1 MAYKKLAGTSA
12 VFIDE
17 HNPNSSA
24 QERDGLTW
32 TATELH
38 LDNLPAQLTRKA
50 PMANSLALE
59 GLEDYD
65 PPESGD
71 LRLVCCLNSDFVYV
85 GVARAW
91 VQYADPERCD
101 QAQSA

>member
-12 VFIDE
+12 VFVDE
-17 HNPNSSA
+17 NNPNSSA

-32 TATELH
+32 TAAELH
-38 LDNLPAQLTRKA
+38 LNGMPKRLVRKT

-65 PPESGD
+65 PPEAGD
-71 LRLVCCLNSDFVYV
+71 LRLVQCIHSDFVYV
-85 GVARAW
+85 ASSKAW
-91 VQYADPERCD
+91 VQYSI
-101 QAQSA
+101 Q

>member
-17 HNPNSSA
+17 NNPNSSA

-38 LDNLPAQLTRKA
+38 LQEIPDQLTRKE
-50 PMANSLALE
+50 PMANSLSLE

-65 PPESGD
+65 PPHHGD
-71 LRLVCCLNSDFVYV
+71 LRLVQCINADFVYV
-85 GVARAW
+85 APTKAW
-91 VQYADPERCD
+91 VQYY
-101 QAQSA
+101 

>member
-17 HNPNSSA
+17 NYRNSSA

-32 TATELH
+32 TAAELH
-38 LDNLPAQLTRKA
+38 LGDIPTQLARKE

-71 LRLVCCLNSDFVYV
+71 VRLVQCLNADFVYV
-85 GVARAW
+85 ASAKAW
-91 VQYADPERCD
+91 VQYNN
-101 QAQSA
+101 

>member
-17 HNPNSSA
+17 NYRNSSA

-32 TATELH
+32 TAAELH
-38 LDNLPAQLTRKA
+38 LDDIPTQLARKE

-71 LRLVCCLNSDFVYV
+71 VRLVQCLNADFVYV
-85 GVARAW
+85 GSAKAW
-91 VQYADPERCD
+91 VQYNN
-101 QAQSA
+101 